1 MTPLKVS
8 IAISTPMVMP
18 TDLFH
23 LDALL
28 GALRVGQAEAEHGNI
43 EPRDWHHDLPV
54 DRHKCENGEW
64 VFKAS
69 AFRLTQESDLQL
81 WMTTG
86 RTNLNDLADYREAG
100 LTQSADK
107 VPTNGSH
114 FKSTIARTPIIWARL
129 EAFCIGD
136 KAAIQR
142 LLDGCSSVGG
152 KRGTGFGR
160 VQSITVSDVEAK
172 DCHWEYRALP
182 AGYHVGNSEEYALA
196 LSALNAPYWDKTAH
210 KPALIPL
217 SDMSTAPI

>member
-28 GALRVGQAEAEHGNI
+28 GALRVAQAEREHGNV

-54 DRHKCENGEW
+54 ERYASGNGEW

-69 AFRLTQESDLQL
+69 AFRLVQESDMQL
-81 WMTTG
+81 WMSTG
-86 RTNLNDLADYREAG
+86 RSNLNNLADHREAG
-100 LTQSADK
+100 LTTSANT
-107 VPTNGSH
+107 VPNNGSF
-114 FKSTIARTPIIWARL
+114 FKSTITRTPIIWARL
-129 EAFCIGD
+129 EAFCIGEKTKIED
-136 KAAIQR
+136 
-142 LLDGCSSVGG
+142 LLTGCSSVGG

-160 VQSITVSDVEAK
+160 VHSITVSDVESK

-182 AGYHVGNSEEYALA
+182 AGFPVRNADDYAVA

-210 KPALIPL
+210 QPVLIPL
-217 SDMSTAPI
+217 DDMSMAPI

>member
-1 MTPLKVS
+1 MAPLKVS

-28 GALRVGQAEAEHGNI
+28 GALRVGQAEREHGNI

-54 DRHKCENGEW
+54 ERYVCEDGDW

-69 AFRLTQESDLQL
+69 AFRLVAESDLQL
-81 WMTTG
+81 WMSTG
-86 RTNLNDLADYREAG
+86 RTNLNNLADHREAG
-100 LTQSADK
+100 ITTSANK
-107 VPTNGSH
+107 VPNNGSF

-136 KAAIQR
+136 KNKIEE
-142 LLDGCSSVGG
+142 LLAGCCSVGG

-160 VQSITVSDVEAK
+160 VQSITVSEVESN

-182 AGYHVGNSEEYALA
+182 AGYPIRYWSEYAVA

-210 KPALIPL
+210 RPVLIPL
-217 SDMSTAPI
+217 DDMTMPPI